1 MKTLKNILLMVAI
14 ALLAQAN
21 AFAQPYLATPT
32 AADIPFTGGPSTS
45 VNSAMIDYVNGNGGT
60 LMAIAYPGGVRVK
73 DLSYGTAT
81 TVVPAGIGGSPDVI
95 LGNKNG
101 STTDFIMAVAY
112 YSSAAGGA
120 YRIAFYDIVYT
131 APGTFTVVLNSALTI
146 PLPSGFTPVGSSAC
160 IHIDVI
166 ADPDF
171 PLSSGFPKCERFFVV
186 FDAFDAFTNK
196 NILCNHGNLS
206 TYSID
211 YTASSIN
218 FSTFAITSDST
229 VGAGDSYQ
237 PDVAAVKIDS
247 AGFERDLARVT
258 YVNLLNQ
265 ALYYQEWKVDP
276 TGTIPYMSPGYITL
290 LDTPNVPNVDFFPRI
305 DAIDDYNITSG
316 SIWKVVCAHRDSIW
330 TFDNVLGPVAH
341 WACSDDVDLSSEG
354 GAASGPY
361 RRPAVAYG
369 SNNGNEYMVSF
380 FTGTGGYFT
389 MVPIDI
395 NTPNAVALDLLGS
408 GSSSY
413 YLVNT
418 SYPAGGSVASAV
430 STPCNNVGGVSM
442 VAWSTSAGISYK
454 TTVYG
459 AGAGYSYRPANTTVA
474 SDLAAP
480 AVSIY
485 PNPAT
490 DFITISDADGYA
502 IRNIPGQTVGEGG
515 LTSGT
520 HKINIQ
526 NLPAGNYII
535 NVYKEGKQPIS
546 EMFIKN

>member
-14 ALLAQAN
+14 TLLSQAN
-21 AFAQPYLATPT
+21 AFAQILRPPSAS
-32 AADIPFTGGPSTS
+32 DVPFITGSSTS
-45 VNSAMIDYVNGNGGT
+45 VNSAMIDYINGNGGT

-73 DLSYGTAT
+73 DLSYGTAA

-131 APGTFTVVLNSALTI
+131 APGTFTVVFNSALTI
-146 PLPSGFTPVGSSAC
+146 PLPSGYTPVGSSAS

-166 ADPDF
+166 ADPDDI
-171 PLSSGFPKCERFFVV
+171 LSTGFPNCDRFFVV
-186 FDAFDAFTNK
+186 FDVFDAFTNK
-196 NILCNHGNLS
+196 NIFCNHGSLSGYALDYIAASINLS
-206 TYSID
+206 SY
-211 YTASSIN
+211 
-218 FSTFAITSDST
+218 AITSDSA

-237 PDVAAVKIDS
+237 PDVAAVKYDDTT
-247 AGFERDLARVT
+247 DLARVT
-258 YVNLLNQ
+258 YVNLLNRG
-265 ALYYQEWKVDP
+265 LYYQEWKWHSTAVSSVVP
-276 TGTIPYMSPGYITL
+276 PSYITL
-290 LDTPNVPNVDFFPRI
+290 LDTPTAINVNFFPRI
-305 DAIDDYNITSG
+305 DAIDDYSITSG
-316 SIWKVVCAHRDSIW
+316 SLWKVACMHRDSIW
-330 TFDNVLGPVAH
+330 TFDNVLGSINH

-389 MVPIDI
+389 MVPIDVG
-395 NTPNAVALDLLGS
+395 TPTAIATDLTTFNQ
-408 GSSSY
+408 SY

-442 VAWSTSAGISYK
+442 VAWSTSSGISYK
-454 TTVYG
+454 TNVYG
-459 AGAGYSYRPANTTVA
+459 GTYGYNYRPANTTAA
-474 SDLAAP
+474 SSLVVP
-480 AVSIY
+480 VVSIY

-490 DFITISDADGYA
+490 DFITISDADGYM

-515 LTSGT
+515 LTPGT

-526 NLPAGNYII
+526 NLPAGNYVI
-535 NVYKEGKQPIS
+535 NVFKEGKQPIA
-546 EMFIKN
+546 EMFIKK